1 MRRGEASAL
10 NIGIGRA
17 ARTSRAT
24 ARAARRAPIWC
35 ETRPRRHSGSSGA
48 RKRTGPCGEMTTAIT
63 SVRKR
68 AAAGVAA
75 RWTIGREEAV
85 TVRIIA
91 AAERRPAAAAAHA
104 VRKVAAAAPLVALAK
119 VRPALK
125 RDCAAFSP
133 ARRTAGFCGCLSDGG
148 GSRRGEGT
156 RGPGIC
162 DGEKLRGGAGD
173 LPRAAFSARDEIGV
187 VEREGAFA
195 SRSSCTGRQPSSC
208 FTGGSEPTSMPG
220 TTSADQ
226 KADGPWRRSRRR
238 GPCAPRSWR
247 ARGLACPRSRTGSR
261 APAAWTCSRG

>member
-1 MRRGEASAL
+1 M
-10 NIGIGRA
+10 
-17 ARTSRAT
+17 SRAT
-24 ARAARRAPIWC
+24 ARAARRAPTWC

-63 SVRKR
+63 RVRKR
-68 AAAGVAA
+68 AAAGAVA
-75 RWTIGREEAV
+75 RWTIGREGAV
-85 TVRIIA
+85 TAWSIA

-104 VRKVAAAAPLVALAK
+104 DRKVAAAPFVALAK
-119 VRPALK
+119 ARPVLK

-133 ARRTAGFCGCLSDGG
+133 ARRTAGFCGFASGGG

-173 LPRAAFSARDEIGV
+173 FPRAALSARAEVGV

-195 SRSSCTGRQPSSC
+195 PSSCFTGRQPSSC
-208 FTGGSEPTSMPG
+208 FTGGGGPTSMPG
-220 TTSADQ
+220 TTSAAQ

-238 GPCAPRSWR
+238 EACAPRSWR
-247 ARGLACPRSRTGSR
+247 ARGLACPRSRTGSH
-261 APAAWTCSRG
+261 APAAWTCLRG